1 MQHLVLELD
10 DRAVATATG
19 GRVLS
24 SAPAAVFD
32 GTAGTTVGANAWR
45 ELRIHP
51 RAISTRHLS
60 AVLTQRGTS
69 ARAEAVLEAG
79 LKTRLAGLQIAEGQR
94 MWIVAPAHAEAA
106 GLTALLGI
114 TRRMGLPVDG
124 FVDAATVT
132 TAGLASKQST
142 IVLELGLHHAAATSV
157 ECNGSQARRRQAVQT
172 DRGGLIELYQV
183 WLDLVS
189 TTMVKRTRFD
199 PLYDATTEQHVF
211 DSIPALAMEAGRTG
225 STTASA
231 ARGADRFEVTLTRD
245 QFAQAAAPIYR
256 AMVGL
261 LHQLRP
267 AGVPVTI
274 VMPQLAAQ
282 LPGLR
287 EQLEQFVGCQLISIP
302 DGFAASS
309 TSLLD
314 LPAPPESE
322 GAAVSLLRRLPV
334 SRYGVAIQEVA
345 EGGIRSGAQVTYAPM
360 AGFADEMQADDAGN
374 PDDMATA
381 DDAAPAGAHEV
392 SGGGNTTVPSRHDS
406 NDAGNADST
415 ASDDVTGANPA
426 GANPAEANPGGTNST
441 GTDPADANRTEA
453 SPAGA
458 NRTVAN
464 ATVANRAGVSPT
476 ASVDASP
483 AASGEVDPIASGG
496 ECGPAASGEA
506 PQESRPTPDQHSAN
520 SIPQAVAVTRTSL
533 GQRRITGPA
542 PSHVLWE
549 GRAYPLHPDNLVV
562 GREQTN
568 NPRYITLQDGL
579 AGVSRRHCT
588 FVHDGDELVLL
599 DHSTFGTFVNGERVQ
614 ERVRIYAGDRV
625 RLGEPGVELTLIA
638 VGPQQP

>member
-32 GTAGTTVGANAWR
+32 GTAGTTIGANAWR

-51 RAISTRHLS
+51 RAISTRHLG

-94 MWIVAPAHAEAA
+94 MWVVAPAHAEAA

-132 TAGLASKQST
+132 TAGLASEQST

-157 ECNGSQARRRQAVQT
+157 ECSGSQARRRQAVQT

-199 PLYDATTEQHVF
+199 PLYDAATEQHVF
-211 DSIPALAMEAGRTG
+211 DSIPALAMEAGRVG

-231 ARGADRFEVTLTRD
+231 TRGADRFEVTLTRD
-245 QFAQAAAPIYR
+245 QFARVAQPIYR

-267 AGVPVTI
+267 AGVSVTI

-287 EQLEQFVGCQLISIP
+287 EQLEQFVGCELISIP

-322 GAAVSLLRRLPV
+322 GAAVSLLRRLPL
-334 SRYGVAIQEVA
+334 SRYGVAIQEAV
-345 EGGIRSGAQVTYAPM
+345 EGDMRTGAQATYAPM
-360 AGFADEMQADDAGN
+360 AGFADEMQADDAATV
-374 PDDMATA
+374 DDVATA
-381 DDAAPAGAHEV
+381 DRAATADNLATVDDAGTPGAHEV
-392 SGGGNTTVPSRHDS
+392 SGGGNTTVPSKHDP
-406 NDAGNADST
+406 AEAAKVGAT
-415 ASDDVTGANPA
+415 ASDDA
-426 GANPAEANPGGTNST
+426 T
-441 GTDPADANRTEA
+441 GTDPAGADPADGNRIEA
-453 SPAGA
+453 SPADANTTGA
-458 NRTVAN
+458 NRAW
-464 ATVANRAGVSPT
+464 
-476 ASVDASP
+476 ASS

-496 ECGPAASGEA
+496 ESGPATTGEA
-506 PQESRPTPDQHSAN
+506 HQESGPTPDQHSAT
-520 SIPQAVAVTRTSL
+520 SIPQAVAVTRTPL

-562 GREQTN
+562 GRERTN

-588 FVHDGDELVLL
+588 FVHDGDELLLL

>member
-10 DRAVATATG
+10 DRSVATATG

-24 SAPAAVFD
+24 SAPGAVFD

-45 ELRIHP
+45 ELRMHP

-60 AVLTQRGTS
+60 VVLTQRGTS

-94 MWIVAPAHAEAA
+94 MWIVAPARAEAA

-132 TAGLASKQST
+132 AAGLRSEQDT

-157 ECNGSQARRRQAVQT
+157 DCSRSQARRRHAVQT
-172 DRGGLIELYQV
+172 DRGGLIELYQA

-199 PLYDATTEQHVF
+199 PLHDAATEQHVF

-225 STTASA
+225 SATASA
-231 ARGADRFEVTLTRD
+231 NRGVDRFEVTLTRD
-245 QFAQAAAPIYR
+245 QFAQAAQPIYR
-256 AMVGL
+256 AIVGL

-287 EQLEQFVGCQLISIP
+287 EQLEQFVGCELISIP

-322 GAAVSLLRRLPV
+322 GAAVSLLRRLPM
-334 SRYGVAIQEVA
+334 SSYSVAIQDAA
-345 EGGIRSGAQVTYAPM
+345 EGGMHSEAQETYAPT
-360 AGFADEMQADDAGN
+360 GSFVDEMQADDAV
-374 PDDMATA
+374 
-381 DDAAPAGAHEV
+381 AAEEV
-392 SGGGNTTVPSRHDS
+392 SGGANTTLPSEDDS
-406 NDAGNADST
+406 AEAADT
-415 ASDDVTGANPA
+415 ASAAAPGVVGA
-426 GANPAEANPGGTNST
+426 
-441 GTDPADANRTEA
+441 
-453 SPAGA
+453 
-458 NRTVAN
+458 V
-464 ATVANRAGVSPT
+464 
-476 ASVDASP
+476 
-483 AASGEVDPIASGG
+483 
-496 ECGPAASGEA
+496 ASGEA
-506 PQESRPTPDQHSAN
+506 QQDSRPTPDPHSAN
-520 SIPQAVAVTRTSL
+520 NIPQAAAVTRVSL

-562 GREQTN
+562 GREPTN

-588 FVHDGDELVLL
+588 FVHEGDELVLL

-638 VGPQQP
+638 VGPQQA